1 MYIRLSNR
9 YISTQA
15 PGDARLAGQTFLT
28 NHCPSDNDEV
38 KFDDLIEKVSKVAHE
53 VRSRLAGMEEPVQA
67 LLTAACAGEHVFLVS
82 PPGTAKSTLARLFAE
97 AVGGQSFRIV
107 LNPATGMEDLFGP
120 IDALEFQ
127 RGRWVRRWSGL
138 AVANVAVL
146 DEFFKASPQVVN
158 MLLDALE
165 ERMIS
170 TPEGDV
176 QIPLVTAIAASN
188 EVPSQRDYAAAW
200 DRLTVRLSIPPLRDE
215 DAFRALLAAEGIRV
229 PIPAIVSAD
238 EIRLL
243 AGMND
248 LLALEE
254 ARNNAEI
261 VEAILHIK
269 KHLDD
274 NGIFVSN
281 RRWVKSLRVAR
292 ANATLAGRERIT
304 VKDLSVLRWTLWSRP
319 EDEADIRE
327 FILGLTDP
335 LAGQIIKLELA
346 LTELREQL
354 QKASRNDE
362 KLDIA
367 AQARRLKKELKG
379 IADHGEYRNRI
390 EAIAAGADEIIN
402 AVIDSI

>member
-28 NHCPSDNDEV
+28 NHCPNGTEV
-38 KFDDLIEKVSKVAHE
+38 TTDDLIEKISKIAHE
-53 VRSRLAGMEEPVQA
+53 IKSRLAGMEEPVQA

-127 RGRWVRRWSGL
+127 KGRWVRRWSGL
-138 AVANVAVL
+138 AVANVAIL

-200 DRLTVRLSIPPLRDE
+200 DRLTVRLSVPPLRDE
-215 DAFRALLAAEGIRV
+215 DSFRALLAAEGIRA
-229 PIPAIVSAD
+229 PIPAIIPAEEV
-238 EIRLL
+238 RLL

-254 ARNNAEI
+254 ARNNIEI
-261 VEAILHIK
+261 VEAMLHIK
-269 KHLDD
+269 KHLDE
-274 NGIFVSN
+274 NGVFVSN
-281 RRWVKSLRVAR
+281 RRWVKSLRVVR
-292 ANATLAGRERIT
+292 ASATLAGRDKISI
-304 VKDLSVLRWTLWSRP
+304 KDLSVLRWTLWGRP
-319 EDEADIRE
+319 EDETDIRE

-335 LAGQIIKLELA
+335 LAGQVIKLEVALA
-346 LTELREQL
+346 ELRERL
-354 QKASRNDE
+354 QRANRNED
-362 KLDIA
+362 KLDVA
-367 AQARRLKKELKG
+367 AQARRIKKEAKAIVDG
-379 IADHGEYRNRI
+379 NQEYQARI
-390 EAIAAGADEIIN
+390 GTVITAADEIIN